1 MEREVNMKGK
11 YALMLVCSFL
21 LLCSGCAEDNKVVED
36 KAEHQPDFEKYI
48 QSDVSEILKV
58 NANCVFPTECQSG
71 IGIKAELGDE
81 LLWDRKDNLA
91 EIFLGSKVTEEET
104 KDYGIQKEKRYYTA
118 NHEERLSVST
128 EGYLDYKKVDQYIYI
143 SNVLYADD
151 KFDSYN
157 GDVYLQ
163 KENHDFLSQK
173 DAWENIRKFLDSI
186 DVEVSEAYTCYVMD
200 YASMEKEEASLYLQM
215 QEQGEKTFQKKEEWT
230 EADNCYYFKTY
241 TMWNGYPVR
250 PVYTGEGIDENN
262 VVIVYDQ
269 NGILALQIDGYYSL
283 EEKQEIVLHT
293 PKEVVTKLQT
303 FLENIISDNT
313 YELQEICLCQKIVGI
328 DAQKHEATIVP
339 VWECRLLVKNS
350 AFQDGY
356 IQTLYFDAETLEQL

>member
-104 KDYGIQKEKRYYTA
+104 KDYGIQKEK
-118 NHEERLSVST
+118 
-128 EGYLDYKKVDQYIYI
+128 
-143 SNVLYADD
+143 
-151 KFDSYN
+151 
-157 GDVYLQ
+157 
-163 KENHDFLSQK
+163 
-173 DAWENIRKFLDSI
+173 
-186 DVEVSEAYTCYVMD
+186 
-200 YASMEKEEASLYLQM
+200 
-215 QEQGEKTFQKKEEWT
+215 
-230 EADNCYYFKTY
+230 
-241 TMWNGYPVR
+241 
-250 PVYTGEGIDENN
+250 
-262 VVIVYDQ
+262 
-269 NGILALQIDGYYSL
+269 
-283 EEKQEIVLHT
+283 
-293 PKEVVTKLQT
+293 
-303 FLENIISDNT
+303 
-313 YELQEICLCQKIVGI
+313 
-328 DAQKHEATIVP
+328 
-339 VWECRLLVKNS
+339 CRLLVKNS